1 MLSGSSY
8 SRIMLTESGMHVCV
22 LSCFSHVRLCDTM
35 DCSLPGPS
43 VHGIS
48 QTRIL
53 EWVAMPS
60 SRGSS
65 QPRDQ
70 THISCGSCV
79 AGGFFTPE
87 PPERKKVGVKL
98 LSHVQLFA
106 TPWMVAYQAPLS
118 MGFSRQEYWSG
129 CHFLLQVIFP
139 TQGSNLGLLH
149 CR

>member
-1 MLSGSSY
+1 
-8 SRIMLTESGMHVCV
+8 MHVCV

-87 PPERKKVGVKL
+87 PPERKTVGVKL
-98 LSHVQLFA
+98 LSPVQLFA

-129 CHFLLQVIFP
+129 FHFLLQVIFP